1 MDAVLTEEQT
11 ALAEAATALAET
23 GLAGARTML
32 DGGERPARPT
42 IDLFEGFN
50 GLGIDEAAGGAG
62 GGLVDLSIVARALG
76 RTVVPTPWTTHQM
89 ALHAA
94 RAAGLDLADGMDPAA
109 RWVLVDGASTA
120 VRDGDGAQVAVVLE
134 GDGVQVCPVT
144 GATPLA
150 SFDPSRPMADLTLG
164 EPVSTAA
171 TGAASARLRARTIV
185 AAGLTGT
192 GVGAVERAADYATER
207 EQFGKVVGIFQ
218 GVSHQLADAW
228 TAVELA
234 WSLVL
239 FAAWAVD
246 EGEADAAQAV
256 DAAVAKAGSAAI
268 LAAERGM
275 QVHGGLG
282 ITWEADPHLA
292 LRRAMGD
299 DAWLGNAREAEIAL
313 GRALLVS

>member
-32 DGGERPARPT
+32 DGGERPPRPT
-42 IDLFEGFN
+42 SDLFEGFN

-62 GGLVDLSIVARALG
+62 GGLVDLTIVARALG
-76 RTVVPTPWTTHQM
+76 RTVAPTPWTTHQM

-94 RAAGLDLADGMDPAA
+94 HAAGLDLAEGMAPSA
-109 RWVLVDGASTA
+109 RWVLVDGAPAA

-134 GDGVQVCPVT
+134 GEGVRVCPVT
-144 GATPLA
+144 GSTPLA

-164 EPVSTAA
+164 EPVATAP
-171 TGAASARLRARTIV
+171 TGAAAARLRARTIV

-192 GVGAVERAADYATER
+192 GVGAVERAAAYANER

-275 QVHGGLG
+275 QVHGGIG
-282 ITWEADPHLA
+282 ITWEADPHLS
-292 LRRAMGD
+292 LRRALGD

-313 GRALLVS
+313 GRALLVG